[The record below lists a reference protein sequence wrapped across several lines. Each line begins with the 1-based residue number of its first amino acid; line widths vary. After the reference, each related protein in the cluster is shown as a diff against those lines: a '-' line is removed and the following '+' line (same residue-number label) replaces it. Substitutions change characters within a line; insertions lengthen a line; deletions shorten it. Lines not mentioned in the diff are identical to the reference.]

1 MMQQVNLY
9 QESFRREKSW
19 LNARGILI
27 ISGALVGFLLLLYGQ
42 AFFSTWFQGRSVADL
57 VLRKAEQ
64 EQRLKE
70 LKAQVPGPAK
80 GQVLAREIEA
90 LTKEV
95 RVRERLYEVIVP
107 GTGGNI
113 EGFSSHLVGLARQ
126 RIHGV
131 WLQKIRI
138 NEGGDN
144 LMLVGRTL
152 RPDGVPDLLEKLR
165 SEPAFMGRDFRRLL
179 LERTSEET
187 NTVRFTISTR
197 EGAGS

>member
-1 MMQQVNLY
+1 MQQVNLY
-9 QESFRREKSW
+9 QEMFHREQTW

-27 ISGALVGFLLLLYGQ
+27 ISGALAGLLLLLYGQ
-42 AFFSTWFQGRSVADL
+42 AFFSAWLDVRSVAKL
-57 VLRKAEQ
+57 ELRKAEQ
-64 EQRLKE
+64 QQRLKE

-80 GQVLAREIEA
+80 GQVLARKIEA

-95 RVRERLYEVIVP
+95 RVRERLYDVIVP

-131 WLQKIRI
+131 WLQTIRI
-138 NEGGDN
+138 NEGGDD
-144 LMLVGRTL
+144 LMLVGYTL

-179 LERTSEET
+179 LERTSGES
-187 NTVRFTISTR
+187 NAVRFTISTH
-197 EGAGS
+197 EGAG

>member
-1 MMQQVNLY
+1 MQQVNLY
-9 QESFRREKSW
+9 QERFQREQSW

-27 ISGALVGFLLLLYGQ
+27 ISGALAGLLLLLYGQ
-42 AFFSTWFQGRSVADL
+42 AYFSAWLDVRSVAKL
-57 VLRKAEQ
+57 ELRKAEQ
-64 EQRLKE
+64 AQRLKE

-80 GQVLAREIEA
+80 GQVLSREIEA

-95 RVRERLYEVIVP
+95 RVRERLYEIIVP

-113 EGFSSHLVGLARQ
+113 EGFSSYLEGLARQ

-131 WLQKIRI
+131 WLQTIRI
-138 NEGGDN
+138 NEGGDD
-144 LMLVGRTL
+144 LMLVGHTL
-152 RPDGVPDLLEKLR
+152 EPDGVPKLLEKLR

-179 LERTSEET
+179 LERASAETSA
-187 NTVRFTISTR
+187 VRFTISTH

>member
-1 MMQQVNLY
+1 MTQQVNLY
-9 QESFRREKSW
+9 RDSFKREKSW

-27 ISGALVGFLLLLYGQ
+27 ILGALAGFLLLVYGQ
-42 AFFSTWFQGRSVADL
+42 AFISAWLDVRSVAKL
-57 VLRKAEQ
+57 ELRKAEQ

-80 GQVLAREIEA
+80 GQVLTRKIEA

-95 RVRERLYEVIVP
+95 RVRERLYDVIGS

-131 WLQKIRI
+131 WLQTIRI
-138 NEGGDN
+138 TEGGDD
-144 LMLVGRTL
+144 LMLVGHTL
-152 RPDGVPDLLEKLR
+152 EPDGVPDLLEKLR
-165 SEPAFMGRDFRRLL
+165 SEPAFMGRDFRQLI
-179 LERTSEET
+179 LERESGGT
-187 NTVRFTISTR
+187 NAVKFTLSTR
-197 EGAGS
+197 DGAGS

>member
-1 MMQQVNLY
+1 MTQQVNLY
-9 QESFRREKSW
+9 RDSFKREKSW

-27 ISGALVGFLLLLYGQ
+27 ILGALAGLLLLVYGQ
-42 AFFSTWFQGRSVADL
+42 AFISAWLDVRSVAKL
-57 VLRKAEQ
+57 ELRKAEQ

-80 GQVLAREIEA
+80 GQVLARKIEA

-95 RVRERLYEVIVP
+95 RVRQRLYEVIGS

-131 WLQKIRI
+131 WLQTIRI
-138 NEGGDN
+138 NEGGDD
-144 LMLVGRTL
+144 LMLVGYTL

-165 SEPAFMGRDFRRLL
+165 SEPAFMGRNFRRLL
-179 LERTSEET
+179 LERASEET
-187 NTVRFTISTR
+187 NTVRFTLSTR

>member
-1 MMQQVNLY
+1 MQQVNLY
-9 QESFRREKSW
+9 QEMFHREQTW

-27 ISGALVGFLLLLYGQ
+27 ISGALAGLLLLLYGQ
-42 AFFSTWFQGRSVADL
+42 AFFSAWLDVRSVAKL
-57 VLRKAEQ
+57 ELRKAEQ
-64 EQRLKE
+64 AQRLKE

-113 EGFSSHLVGLARQ
+113 EGFSSYLEGLARQ

-131 WLQKIRI
+131 WLQTIRI
-138 NEGGDN
+138 NEGGDD
-144 LMLVGRTL
+144 LMLVGYTL

-179 LERTSEET
+179 LERTSGES
-187 NTVRFTISTR
+187 NAVRFTISTH
-197 EGAGS
+197 EGAG

>member
-1 MMQQVNLY
+1 MTQQINLY
-9 QESFRREKSW
+9 QDSFRREKSW

-27 ISGALVGFLLLLYGQ
+27 ISGALAALLLGLYGK
-42 AFFSTWFQGRSVADL
+42 ASISAWLDVRNVAKL
-57 VLRKAEQ
+57 ELRKAEQ
-64 EQRLKE
+64 AQRLKE
-70 LKAQVPGPAK
+70 LKAQVPGPSK

-90 LTKEV
+90 LSQEV
-95 RVRERLYEVIVP
+95 RVRERLYDVIVP

-131 WLQKIRI
+131 WLQTIRI
-138 NEGGDN
+138 NEGGDD
-144 LMLVGRTL
+144 LKLVGYTL

-179 LERTSEET
+179 LERTSGET
-187 NTVRFTISTR
+187 NRVRFTISTR
-197 EGAGS
+197 EGAG

>member
-1 MMQQVNLY
+1 MQQVNLY
-9 QESFRREKSW
+9 QEMFHREQTW

-27 ISGALVGFLLLLYGQ
+27 ISGALAGLLLLLYGQ
-42 AFFSTWFQGRSVADL
+42 AFFSAWLDVRSVAKL
-57 VLRKAEQ
+57 ELRKAEQ
-64 EQRLKE
+64 AQRLKE

-90 LTKEV
+90 LTKKV

-113 EGFSSHLVGLARQ
+113 EGFSSYLEGLARQ

-131 WLQKIRI
+131 WLQTIRI
-138 NEGGDN
+138 NEGGDD
-144 LMLVGRTL
+144 LMLVGQTL
-152 RPDGVPDLLEKLR
+152 EPDGVPNLLEKLR
-165 SEPAFMGRDFRRLL
+165 SEPAFKGRDFRRLL
-179 LERTSEET
+179 LERASAETS
-187 NTVRFTISTR
+187 TVRFTISTH

>member
-1 MMQQVNLY
+1 MQQVNLY
-9 QESFRREKSW
+9 QEMFHREQTW

-27 ISGALVGFLLLLYGQ
+27 ISGALAGLLLLLYGQ
-42 AFFSTWFQGRSVADL
+42 AFFSAWLDVRSVAKL
-57 VLRKAEQ
+57 ELRKAEQ
-64 EQRLKE
+64 AQRLKE

-113 EGFSSHLVGLARQ
+113 EGFSSYLEGLARQ

-131 WLQKIRI
+131 WLQTIRI
-138 NEGGDN
+138 NEGGDD
-144 LMLVGRTL
+144 LMLVGHTL
-152 RPDGVPDLLEKLR
+152 EPDGVPKLLEKLR

-179 LERTSEET
+179 LERASAETSA
-187 NTVRFTISTR
+187 VRFTISTH

>member
-1 MMQQVNLY
+1 MTQQINLY
-9 QESFRREKSW
+9 QDSFRREKSW

-27 ISGALVGFLLLLYGQ
+27 ISGALATLLLGLYGQ
-42 AFFSTWFQGRSVADL
+42 ASISAWLDVRNVAKL
-57 VLRKAEQ
+57 ELRKAEQ
-64 EQRLKE
+64 AQRLKE
-70 LKAQVPGPAK
+70 LKAQVPGPSK

-90 LTKEV
+90 LSQEV
-95 RVRERLYEVIVP
+95 RVRERLYDVIVP

-131 WLQKIRI
+131 WLQTIRI
-138 NEGGDN
+138 NEGGDD
-144 LMLVGRTL
+144 LKLVGYTL

-179 LERTSEET
+179 LERISEGT
-187 NTVRFTISTR
+187 NRVRFTISTR
-197 EGAGS
+197 EGAG

>member
-1 MMQQVNLY
+1 MQQINLY
-9 QESFRREKSW
+9 QERFHREQSW

-27 ISGALVGFLLLLYGQ
+27 ISGALAGLLLLLYGQ
-42 AFFSTWFQGRSVADL
+42 AYFSAWLDVRSVAKL
-57 VLRKAEQ
+57 ELRKAEQ
-64 EQRLKE
+64 AQRLKE

-90 LTKEV
+90 LTTEV

-113 EGFSSHLVGLARQ
+113 EGFSSYLEGLARQ

-131 WLQKIRI
+131 WLQTIRI
-138 NEGGDN
+138 NEGGDD
-144 LMLVGRTL
+144 LMLVGQTL
-152 RPDGVPDLLEKLR
+152 EPDGVPNLLEKLR
-165 SEPAFMGRDFRRLL
+165 SEPAFKGRDFRRLL
-179 LERTSEET
+179 LERASAETSA
-187 NTVRFTISTR
+187 VRFTISTH